1 MRLNQNGFSVYRILS
16 IVFFAIFVLVLT
28 LPNMFDLNKGKKTED
43 CLKNM
48 KKITEAVKDYISDRG
63 PVTKITVNDL
73 VNGKYLDNSPECPEE
88 NIGDKYNIIIDTVK
102 NTVEVRCANEA
113 KHPNHKLPPTP
124 LY

>member
-1 MRLNQNGFSVYRILS
+1 
-16 IVFFAIFVLVLT
+16 
-28 LPNMFDLNKGKKTED
+28 MFDLNKGKKTED

>member
-1 MRLNQNGFSVYRILS
+1 MNTNQKGISIYKILS
-16 IVFFAIFVLVLT
+16 IIFALVFIFILA

-43 CLKNM
+43 CIKNM
-48 KKITEAVKDYISDRG
+48 KKITEAVQSYVNDRG

-88 NIGDKYNIIIDTVK
+88 NIGDKYNVIIDPVN

-113 KHPNHKLPPTP
+113 KHPNHKLPPTSI
-124 LY
+124 Y

>member
-1 MRLNQNGFSVYRILS
+1 
-16 IVFFAIFVLVLT
+16 
-28 LPNMFDLNKGKKTED
+28 
-43 CLKNM
+43 M

>member
-88 NIGDKYNIIIDTVK
+88 NIGD
-102 NTVEVRCANEA
+102 
-113 KHPNHKLPPTP
+113 
-124 LY
+124 